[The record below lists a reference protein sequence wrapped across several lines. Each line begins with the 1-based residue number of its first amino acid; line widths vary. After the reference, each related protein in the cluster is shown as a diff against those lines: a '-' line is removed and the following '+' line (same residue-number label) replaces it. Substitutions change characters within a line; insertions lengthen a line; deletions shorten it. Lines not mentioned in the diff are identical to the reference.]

1 MTKFFPK
8 SPTNFAGLT
17 RCIFL
22 REPLLKA
29 FQICFVVVFT
39 AITVTTRAEPAN
51 DAGPMAGFSDY
62 IGGRWQSDATEQT
75 YRWGPDRT
83 SVFAESF
90 SHNGDHRRLNASGLW
105 YFDPSSSQIKGVFVA
120 SNMPFVILHYTT
132 RFEAGWMISTVVS
145 VDREGHSREYL
156 ERQRLRPD
164 KQAYQWTL
172 TDAQNP
178 AMTMSSQFLLAK

>member
-1 MTKFFPK
+1 MTKLFPK
-8 SPTNFAGLT
+8 NSTNFVSLT

-29 FQICFVVVFT
+29 FQICFVIVFT

-51 DAGPMAGFSDY
+51 DAGPMAGFSYY

-75 YRWGPDRT
+75 YRWGPDQT

-132 RFEAGWMISTVVS
+132 RFEAGWMISTIVS
-145 VDREGHSREYL
+145 VDREGVSREYL

-172 TDAQNP
+172 TDVQDP
-178 AMTMSSQFLLAK
+178 SMTMSSQFLLAK

>member
-1 MTKFFPK
+1 MTKLFPK
-8 SPTNFAGLT
+8 SPTSFLGLT

-29 FQICFVVVFT
+29 FHICFVIVFI
-39 AITVTTRAEPAN
+39 AITVTTRAEPADN
-51 DAGPMAGFSDY
+51 AGPMTGFSDY

-75 YRWGPDRT
+75 YRWGPDQT

-90 SHNGDHRRLNASGLW
+90 SHDGDHRRLSASGLW
-105 YFDPSSSQIKGVFVA
+105 YFDPSSNQIKGVFIA

-132 RFEAGWMISTVVS
+132 RFEAGWMISTIVS
-145 VDREGHSREYL
+145 VDREGVSREYL

-172 TDAQNP
+172 TDVQDP